1 MMKWHWI
8 WIACCLGQGV
18 WAQNPCAT
26 FDCVIGEVNRLLNA
40 PKKDYEL
47 ILNKLDAS
55 EGYDVAAAPQN
66 KAILKNLRQRTFKAI
81 EGERLKALTAEAEAK
96 KQARRAEIALNQA
109 DSARNIAE
117 NEKKR
122 AEIARSQ
129 ADSARDIAEQE
140 KQKTEKLIDIATQ
153 MKSEINGSYLK
164 IKQAYDVIALAKYE
178 AEKARVQSDSARKKL
193 QIVLDRIYFYDG
205 KFGLSY
211 DSNLR
216 KYGFI
221 DKDLNIKIEFK
232 YDAADNFDA
241 NGFAKVTLPSNLISS
256 NPKISTFYY
265 ALIDTTGREYK
276 VINDISQLNS
286 KVLALDLRNKYLK
299 EIPKE
304 VFQNKQ
310 LKIMFLNKE
319 EIVAHDRENLIEKL
333 PNEIGELVNLTVL
346 NLSGNELIQIPND
359 ITKLAHLKTL
369 DLRKNNLSDLPSG
382 ITNLTELTYLDLSN
396 NAIPY
401 SKQMEIKAKMPDCQ
415 VITDENFAQPFYHS
429 IQIELNHSKK
439 YRLLG
444 ILIDSIK
451 KSSDSSLKA
460 NKILLSAVYNS
471 RAWSGFFCGLFE
483 EAEQAIRDDMN
494 LGHNINLSIDLL
506 FALLLQGKMDEA
518 IAECQKLKKQTNL
531 NLKFQFYVQVFKK
544 ADILTAQHK
553 RDIKTIRKLLEQ

>member
-1 MMKWHWI
+1 MKWHWI

-47 ILNKLDAS
+47 ILNQLDAS

-81 EGERLKALTAEAEAK
+81 EGERRKALTAEAEAK
-96 KQARRAEIALNQA
+96 KQARRAEIALAQA

-122 AEIARSQ
+122 TEIALMQ

-140 KQKTEKLIDIATQ
+140 KQKTEKLMDIATQ

-164 IKQAYDVIALAKYE
+164 IKQAYDVIAIAKYE

-241 NGFAKVTLPSNLISS
+241 NGFAKVTLPSNFISS
-256 NPKISTFYY
+256 NLEIPTFYY

-276 VINDISQLNS
+276 VVKDISQLNS
-286 KVLALDLRNKYLK
+286 KVLALDLRNKYFK
-299 EIPKE
+299 EMPKE

-310 LKIMFLNKE
+310 LKILLLNKE
-319 EIVAHDRENLIEKL
+319 EMISHNKENLIKKL

-359 ITKLAHLKTL
+359 ITKLVHLKIL
-369 DLRKNNLSDLPSG
+369 DLRKNNLTDLPSD
-382 ITNLTELTYLDLSN
+382 ITNLTELAYLDLSN

-401 SKQMEIKAKMPDCQ
+401 SKQIEIKAKMLDCQ
-415 VITDENFAQPFYHS
+415 VITDKNFTQSFYRS
-429 IQIELNHSKK
+429 IQIESNHTKK
-439 YRLLG
+439 YYLSR

-451 KSSDSSLKA
+451 NSSDSALKA
-460 NKILLSAVYNS
+460 NKALLSDVYNNC
-471 RAWSGFFCGLFE
+471 AWSGFFCREFKE
-483 EAEQAIRDDMN
+483 VERFIREDIKLN
-494 LGHNINLSIDLL
+494 SNIDLSVSL
-506 FALLLQGKMDEA
+506 IFTLLLQGKMDEA
-518 IAECQKLKKQTNL
+518 IAECQNLKKRTNVKF
-531 NLKFQFYVQVFKK
+531 KFQFYVQEFEK
-544 ADILTAQHK
+544 AGILTAQHK
-553 RDIKTIRKLLEQ
+553 RDIKTIRKLLEK